1 MNIVKIDRD
10 VEIEHLFFLGDL
22 FDLLGDT
29 REKKTQDVK
38 EFRIYSGMKHI
49 KLYEDNE
56 RELLTQMQGLTLA
69 PKPLGF
75 WISMVTY
82 SEGTVATT
90 GVGIVAKDLRTV
102 AELLFGFFNLEDYWD
117 ELVENNRTWK
127 DIQDIIGEFDEAL
140 GDYNQTSDYKFWEL
154 EPRTSDHNAEEI
166 EEVDLMNP
174 IESVELG
181 RRMFKNFDSE
191 LKRLRVGI

>member
-1 MNIVKIDRD
+1 MN
-10 VEIEHLFFLGDL
+10 
-22 FDLLGDT
+22 
-29 REKKTQDVK
+29 

-75 WISMVTY
+75 WISMATY
-82 SEGTVATT
+82 SEGDVAST
-90 GVGIVAKDLRTV
+90 GVGIVAKDLRTA
-102 AELLFGFFNLEDYWD
+102 AELLFGFFSLKDQFE
-117 ELVENNRTWK
+117 ENEYSKRAWK
-127 DIQDIIGEFDEAL
+127 NMAEIISVFDEYL

-191 LKRLRVGI
+191 LKRKPSEI